1 MTVTTV
7 LGAGAMG
14 TAVAWIL
21 AQRPDCKVRL
31 WGRNPD
37 YVQQLADTRE
47 NLRLLPGTR
56 LPASVLV
63 TSSATAALESADVVF
78 WCMPMRG
85 LRDAL
90 QQLGPA
96 TPAGSLQ
103 VSTIKSI
110 ENITLLRPTEILAA
124 ALPGCRIAALGG
136 PCHAEEIVQRKP
148 ASIVAASADPGAAEQ
163 IQALLSNE
171 FLRIYANTDLAGVE
185 LAAALKNVIAIASG
199 ICDGLELGDN
209 ARAALITRGLSEM
222 VRFGSALGARPATF
236 FGLAGLGDL
245 ITTCSSRHSR
255 NRAVGERLGQGEQL
269 EQIERSMAAVAEGI
283 ATARSVFQLAVDQ
296 GIEMPIAE
304 QVYRVLF
311 EGRSPRE
318 ATLELMNRPLKFEMP
333 TPSITPAA
341 GAPA

>member
-1 MTVTTV
+1 
-7 LGAGAMG
+7 MG
-14 TAVAWIL
+14 TASAWIL
-21 AQRPDCKVRL
+21 AQHPDCHVRL

-37 YVQQLADTRE
+37 YVRQLADTRE
-47 NLRLLPGTR
+47 NQRLLPGVR
-56 LPASVLV
+56 LPQSILI
-63 TSSATAALESADVVF
+63 TSSATAALEAAEVVF

-96 TPAGSLQ
+96 IPPGSLQ

-110 ENITLLRPTEILAA
+110 ENGTLLRPTEILAA

-148 ASIVAASADPGAAEQ
+148 ASIVAASTDPGAAEQ
-163 IQALLSNE
+163 IQTLLSTD

-185 LAAALKNVIAIASG
+185 LAAALKNVIAIAAG

-209 ARAALITRGLSEM
+209 AKAALITRGLSEM
-222 VRFGSALGARPATF
+222 VRFGSALGVRPTTF

-245 ITTCSSRHSR
+245 ITTCNSHHSR
-255 NRAVGERLGQGEQL
+255 NRRVGERLGRGEPL
-269 EQIERSMAAVAEGI
+269 GEIEQSMAAVAEGV
-283 ATARSVFQLAVDQ
+283 ATARSVFQLATQQ

-304 QVYRVLF
+304 QVFRVLF

-333 TPSITPAA
+333 SPATTPAP
-341 GAPA
+341 GSRP